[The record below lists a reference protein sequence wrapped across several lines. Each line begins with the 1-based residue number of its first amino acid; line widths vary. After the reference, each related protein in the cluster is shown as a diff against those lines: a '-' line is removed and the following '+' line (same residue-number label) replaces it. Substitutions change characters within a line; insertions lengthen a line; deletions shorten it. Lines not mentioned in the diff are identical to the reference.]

1 MVSQWRGVDDDE
13 DVVVVV
19 TVVAAAVAVVV
30 AAAVGPM
37 VEREGEAAATPAVPV
52 PEGPVP
58 AICLLLD
65 KTLNG

>member
-1 MVSQWRGVDDDE
+1 MVSQWRGVDDDDDE
-13 DVVVVV
+13 DVA
-19 TVVAAAVAVVV
+19 VVAAAAAVV
-30 AAAVGPM
+30 VGPM

>member
-1 MVSQWRGVDDDE
+1 MVSQWRGVDDEE
-13 DVVVVV
+13 DVVV
-19 TVVAAAVAVVV
+19 TVVTVVAVVAV
-30 AAAVGPM
+30 VVGPM

>member
-1 MVSQWRGVDDDE
+1 MVSQWRGVDDD
-13 DVVVVV
+13 VVVVV
-19 TVVAAAVAVVV
+19 VAVVAVVV
-30 AAAVGPM
+30 VVGPM

>member
-1 MVSQWRGVDDDE
+1 MVSQWRGVDDEE

-19 TVVAAAVAVVV
+19 VAVVAGV
-30 AAAVGPM
+30 VVVGPM

>member
-13 DVVVVV
+13 DEDVAVVA
-19 TVVAAAVAVVV
+19 VVAAVV
-30 AAAVGPM
+30 VGPM

>member
-1 MVSQWRGVDDDE
+1 MVSQWRGVDDDDDE
-13 DVVVVV
+13 DVAVVA
-19 TVVAAAVAVVV
+19 VVAAVV
-30 AAAVGPM
+30 VGPM

>member
-1 MVSQWRGVDDDE
+1 MVSQWRGVDDEE
-13 DVVVVV
+13 DVVV
-19 TVVAAAVAVVV
+19 AVAVV
-30 AAAVGPM
+30 VGPM